1 MPLSTI
7 VTGRE
12 DVTGP
17 AWPVPEERR
26 TVTVLFADIV
36 GSTSLTERLDPEDV
50 RALQRAYFDTVA
62 GVLRR
67 WHGVVEKYVGDAVM
81 ALFGARRS
89 DGLDAYRAV
98 RAGLEIQ
105 RALDRRPMPGGVR
118 LRVRVGIATGEAVV
132 DLAAARD
139 GGHFAASGAVTSTA
153 ARLQEHATAGGVVVC
168 AATHRATA
176 GLVDQHALAP
186 AALAGK
192 ALPVDVWRVTAATR
206 PRPARHEGPLVGR
219 RRELATARD
228 QLVRAAR
235 ERRPRWVSLVGPDG
249 IGRSRLLHELRR
261 TVRQVDGTPVRWG
274 VTRCP
279 PYPDGVLAPLADLV
293 RDLAEVGTTDPDP
306 LVRRRLTALV
316 EGLVPPARSA
326 PTVAALAALLARP
339 DDPVSAARGAAAC
352 RQVLLACAAR
362 QPLVVAVDDLDR
374 AAPELGRFLHTL
386 FAAATLRGLPLAV
399 VATHRPHWADLLP
412 GPADRCRVALSP
424 LGTVDSGRLLRRM
437 LTRAGR
443 PAALAARLLPLVA
456 GIPGYAAAYV
466 ADAGRGEGARP
477 AGPPDPAARPSG
489 SAARAEPALPEAVR
503 RVADARLDRLDGAGR
518 AVLMAGATLGAPF
531 TPTTVDG
538 LLDWPSGRAAAALRR
553 LAGEGLLRR
562 APGGRYAIVDP
573 ALCRAAYDRLPRAVR
588 AEFTRRARAGGA
600 PIVVARDDRAPATG
614 AAQDVLPD
622 PGLRPEGPV
631 RRPVVSVTATAD
643 ARRPGGPAGHAGT
656 VSRAGAAL
664 TPVSTMAGR
673 TTTGPD
679 EPSGQPHPPRS
690 PGSAPA
696 VVALPPMPA
705 IVASSPTLAIV
716 ASSPTLATVALAP
729 APAAPVVVALPRSP
743 AAPDAVL
750 APAPAAAV
758 LPPVSLAAG
767 RAGARPASTGPVAT
781 VRGGTGD
788 RAWRAAV
795 NGDDR
800 PPGPGSGRPRRQ
812 SDAGGV
818 PAGSRPNAR
827 PALTVVGTGHPAPQP
842 WATATHARAA

>member
-12 DVTGP
+12 DVTVP

-36 GSTSLTERLDPEDV
+36 GSTALTERLDPEDV

-118 LRVRVGIATGEAVV
+118 LRVRVGIATGEAMV

-139 GGHFAASGAVTSTA
+139 GGHFAASGAVTTTA
-153 ARLQEHATAGGVVVC
+153 ARLQEYATAGGVVVC

-206 PRPARHEGPLVGR
+206 PRPVRHEGPLVGR
-219 RRELATARD
+219 RRELATAQD

-274 VTRCP
+274 VTHCP
-279 PYPDGVLAPLADLV
+279 PYPQGALAPLADLV
-293 RDLAEVGTTDPDP
+293 RDLAGVAGTDPAP
-306 LVRRRLTALV
+306 TVRRRLAALV
-316 EGLVPPARSA
+316 DGLVPPGRAAS
-326 PTVAALAALLARP
+326 TVDALAALLARP
-339 DDPVSAARGAAAC
+339 DEAVSATRGAAAC
-352 RQVLLACAAR
+352 RQVLLASAAR

-399 VATHRPHWADLLP
+399 LATHRPHWADLLP
-412 GPADRCRVALSP
+412 GPADRRCRVALSP

-437 LTRAGR
+437 LTRSGR

-456 GIPGYAAAYV
+456 GVPGYAAAYV
-466 ADAGRGEGARP
+466 ADAGRAGDVRPPGSAGPTARP
-477 AGPPDPAARPSG
+477 RAT
-489 SAARAEPALPEAVR
+489 SATAEPALPEAVR
-503 RVADARLDRLDGAGR
+503 RVAGARLDRLDGAGR
-518 AVLMAGATLGAPF
+518 AVLMAAATLGGEF
-531 TPTTVDG
+531 TPTAVDR
-538 LLDWPSGRAAAALRR
+538 LLGWPGGRAAVVLHR

-573 ALCRAAYDRLPRAVR
+573 ALRRAAYDRLPRAVR
-588 AEFTRRARAGGA
+588 AEFSRRARAGVAPTGA
-600 PIVVARDDRAPATG
+600 AHGDRSPATG
-614 AAQDVLPD
+614 ATPGSPADPD
-622 PGLRPEGPV
+622 RRPEDPV
-631 RRPVVSVTATAD
+631 RRPAAPAAAPTGT
-643 ARRPGGPAGHAGT
+643 RRPGGTAGYASAVPRAGGALPSVSTMVDQGAAGPDELSGSAARPRWSPASVPAAVTLGPSAGT
-656 VSRAGAAL
+656 VS
-664 TPVSTMAGR
+664 
-673 TTTGPD
+673 
-679 EPSGQPHPPRS
+679 
-690 PGSAPA
+690 
-696 VVALPPMPA
+696 LPP
-705 IVASSPTLAIV
+705 
-716 ASSPTLATVALAP
+716 
-729 APAAPVVVALPRSP
+729 SP
-743 AAPDAVL
+743 AAPGAGVMP
-750 APAPAAAV
+750 PASV
-758 LPPVSLAAG
+758 VTGGSAG
-767 RAGARPASTGPVAT
+767 WTGVRPWSTGPGAT
-781 VRGGTGD
+781 VRGGIGD
-788 RAWRAAV
+788 RAWRGRV
-795 NGDDR
+795 GGDDH
-800 PPGPGSGRPRRQ
+800 PPGPGVAGGGRRHRQ
-812 SDAGGV
+812 PDAGGA
-818 PAGSRPNAR
+818 PARSRPGVHR
-827 PALTVVGTGHPAPQP
+827 ALTVVRTDDPTPSLVVGSAG
-842 WATATHARAA
+842 ARAA

>member
-36 GSTSLTERLDPEDV
+36 GSTALTERLDPEEV

-118 LRVRVGIATGEAVV
+118 LRVRVGIATGEAMV

-139 GGHFAASGAVTSTA
+139 GGHFAASGAVTTTA

-192 ALPVDVWRVTAATR
+192 ALPVGVWRVTATIR

-249 IGRSRLLHELRR
+249 VGRSRLLHELRR

-274 VTRCP
+274 VTHCP
-279 PYPDGVLAPLADLV
+279 PYPDGVLAPVADLV
-293 RDLAEVGTTDPDP
+293 RDLAGVGAADPDP
-306 LVRRRLTALV
+306 LVRRRLAALV

-326 PTVAALAALLARP
+326 STVAAMAALLARP
-339 DDPVSAARGAAAC
+339 DDPASATRGAAAC
-352 RQVLLACAAR
+352 RQVLLAWAAR

-412 GPADRCRVALSP
+412 GPVDRRCRVTLSP

-443 PAALAARLLPLVA
+443 PAASAARLLPLVA

-466 ADAGRGEGARP
+466 AEAGRGEGARP
-477 AGPPDPAARPSG
+477 AGPPGPAARPSG
-489 SAARAEPALPEAVR
+489 STARLSGSAAPAEPGLPEAVR
-503 RVADARLDRLDGAGR
+503 RVADARLDRLDGTGR
-518 AVLMAGATLGAPF
+518 AVLMAGATLGGAF
-531 TPTTVDG
+531 TPATVDR
-538 LLDWPSGRAAAALRR
+538 LLGWPDGRAAVVLRR
-553 LAGEGLLRR
+553 LAGEGLLRP
-562 APGGRYAIVDP
+562 APDGRYAIVDP

-588 AEFTRRARAGGA
+588 AEFTRRARAGGTPIGA
-600 PIVVARDDRAPATG
+600 PDDRSPATG
-614 AAQDVLPD
+614 AVQDALPD
-622 PGLRPEGPV
+622 PDHRPGGAV
-631 RRPVVSVTATAD
+631 RRSVVSGTATAD
-643 ARRPGGPAGHAGT
+643 ARRPGGTAGHAGGT
-656 VSRAGAAL
+656 PRARGALAS
-664 TPVSTMAGR
+664 VSTVAAR
-673 TTTGPD
+673 AAAGPD
-679 EPSGQPHPPRS
+679 EPSGQRHPPRS
-690 PGSAPA
+690 PGSARA
-696 VVALPPMPA
+696 VVALPSAPA
-705 IVASSPTLAIV
+705 AVVSSPAPV
-716 ASSPTLATVALAP
+716 TVALP
-729 APAAPVVVALPRSP
+729 SAPAAVALPRSP
-743 AAPDAVL
+743 AAL
-750 APAPAAAV
+750 SAV
-758 LPPVSLAAG
+758 LPSSRVTDGSAG
-767 RAGARPASTGPVAT
+767 WAGTWPASMGWAGTRSASFGPVAT
-781 VRGGTGD
+781 ARGGAGE
-788 RAWRAAV
+788 RAWRTV
-795 NGDDR
+795 VGGDVR
-800 PPGPGSGRPRRQ
+800 PSGPDAGPRRRRP
-812 SDAGGV
+812 DAGGV
-818 PAGSRPNAR
+818 PAGSRPDGR
-827 PALTVVGTGHPAPQP
+827 RALTVVGTAEPAPQSLS
-842 WATATHARAA
+842 TAARAA